1 MISIGTKDRKTGEDT
16 VKERT
21 PKGTDNGKILGEI
34 LRILRILRE
43 FWGKK
48 HAKGIL

>member
-1 MISIGTKDRKTGEDT
+1 MISIGTKDRKTREDT

-21 PKGTDNGKILGEI
+21 PKGTDNGKRENLGE
-34 LRILRILRE
+34 
-43 FWGKK
+43 